1 MSVIVAPDELRRLS
15 ERQRVSGYGR
25 GAPLPYG
32 AGCGNDVA
40 RGVEGEPGSRARPM
54 RAVQVGEGG
63 RGSRGELRVAPLSA
77 HVNETPPWC
86 GCRILLGPASSP
98 HNDAVLVWRVA
109 IAAVAVQHH
118 IARVMP
124 VALRHDLIER
134 RAFNT
139 PDVLPGVQV
148 EFAPEGTC
156 VVQAIALDTLLSE
169 EEGRAHQEAMSAR
182 ARGPVFA
189 DGLIRPRLRR
199 SLARPVL
206 THVVAGARAAD
217 GGS

>member
-1 MSVIVAPDELRRLS
+1 MSPISSRRPARQHSKQRSNRRARRPSRLTQSQSARSPRRARPLPPRGVGASRTASMSVIVAPDELRRLS

-40 RGVEGEPGSRARPM
+40 RGVDGEPGSRARPM

-124 VALRHDLIER
+124 VALRHDLIEAASCPQHAR
-134 RAFNT
+134 
-139 PDVLPGVQV
+139 
-148 EFAPEGTC
+148 C
-156 VVQAIALDTLLSE
+156 VARCT
-169 EEGRAHQEAMSAR
+169 GR
-182 ARGPVFA
+182 V
-189 DGLIRPRLRR
+189 RPRGCLR
-199 SLARPVL
+199 STGHRP
-206 THVVAGARAAD
+206 
-217 GGS
+217 